1 LVADPSTA
9 VVLPDPVPVVD
20 LDGRVFTPCTPEKAR
35 QNVEQ
40 GLAVLEGGVLRLR
53 YRPLA
58 YRRAVRRVL
67 RRDGYRC
74 AWCGGF
80 GSTVDHVI
88 PVCWGGRTVPDNL
101 VVACRACNHSRHNAL
116 PSVFLGWTGMR
127 PTHPVILRV
136 LRDEARLVQE
146 ALAALD
152 RRPVESCL
160 SKEEAQVWAARHSG
174 TDAALRLEPP
184 GTSATKV
191 RTPRTTVAY
200 IP

>member
-1 LVADPSTA
+1 MVADPWTTET
-9 VVLPDPVPVVD
+9 LPDRVPVVD
-20 LDGRVFTPCTPEKAR
+20 LDGRIFTPCTPEKAR

-40 GLAVLEGGVLRLR
+40 GLAVIEGGVLRLR

-88 PVCWGGRTVPDNL
+88 PVCWGGRTVPENL

-116 PSVFLGWTGMR
+116 PSVFLAWTGMR

-136 LRDEARLVQE
+136 LRDEARLVRE

-160 SKEEAQVWAARHSG
+160 SKEEAQVWAARHNG
-174 TDAALRLEPP
+174 LDADLRLAPP
-184 GTSATKV
+184 GTLATKV
-191 RTPRTTVAY
+191 RASKTTVAY